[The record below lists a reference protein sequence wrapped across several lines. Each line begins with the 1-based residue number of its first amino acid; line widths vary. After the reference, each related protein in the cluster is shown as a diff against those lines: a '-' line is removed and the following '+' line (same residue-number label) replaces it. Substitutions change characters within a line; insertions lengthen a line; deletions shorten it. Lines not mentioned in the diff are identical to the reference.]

1 MKRNPILYVLL
12 AILIA
17 QPLLIVGFGPST
29 NATVLQT
36 DGVSVP
42 SQGTR
47 LDSVDHTAHVPI
59 LIDGTGDF
67 VAQGWPGAGTSGD
80 PYVIAGLNI
89 TYGIGLACIAIFN
102 TDAYFVI
109 RDCYI
114 GQNSALNGIHL
125 ENTTH
130 ATLEYVTVSS
140 PSHAIHAMNANN
152 TQFMHLDVTASGTNN
167 YALDL
172 QYSNFCTLESSV
184 MVSVDH
190 RCVVSS
196 YCDTFTMTG
205 NTLTAVFHK
214 YAVSAYYSPTF
225 TSTNDEILEGFSMRI
240 GNSNHSVVTGLASY
254 AQWGVQFVDSFFCS
268 VLDCDIVAYDDDGVY
283 ISGGGSRKGR
293 TLRWNSGTRNW

>member
-29 NATVLQT
+29 TATVMQP
-36 DGVSVP
+36 DGVSVL

-47 LDSVDHTAHVPI
+47 LDPGDHTAHVPI

-67 VAQGWPGAGTSGD
+67 VAQGWPGSGTSGD
-80 PYVIAGLNI
+80 PYVIASLNI

-140 PSHAIHAMNANN
+140 PSHAIHTMNANN
-152 TQFMHLDVTASGTNN
+152 TMFSHIDVTASGFSN

-172 QYSNFCTLESSV
+172 RYSNLCTLESSRL
-184 MVSVDH
+184 VSIDY
-190 RCVVSS
+190 RGVVLTT
-196 YCDTFTMTG
+196 CDTFSMSD
-205 NTLTAVFHK
+205 NTITSHVSW
-214 YAVSAYYSPTF
+214 YAVYASNSEYFS
-225 TSTNDEILEGFSMRI
+225 SLNDIITEGSSM
-240 GNSNHSVVTGLASY
+240 GLSNSNFSTVTGLDTY
-254 AQWGVQFVDSFFCS
+254 SFHGFRIVNSDNCS
-268 VLDCDIVAYDDDGVY
+268 ITDCFTL
-283 ISGGGSRKGR
+283 SGKKICYLSITY
-293 TLRWNSGTRNW
+293 TLIHLVSS